1 MLSVRVSKGIED
13 RLELLSSKTN
23 RSKSYF
29 VKRALE
35 RYLEDEEDMIEA
47 VASYEDYLRSGKSG
61 YTIEEMKHRYG
72 IE

>member
-61 YTIEEMKHRYG
+61 YTIEEMKYRYG